1 MKTAVRNYRSSDI
14 TSEVLYSSE
23 PFENSGDELFFNSG
37 NIIVY
42 AISQGKKRRAFL
54 FRTGPCGADILPGV
68 YPAVNLLVQAKTREK
83 VTRLL
88 KIIASLSRRKME
100 IVSLSDSFFLRI
112 NVLIE
117 NRDFKI
123 SDALA
128 WTQYENFT
136 PQ

>member
-14 TSEVLYSSE
+14 TCEILYSSE
-23 PFENSGDELFFNSG
+23 PFENSGDKLLFSAG
-37 NIIVY
+37 SIVVY
-42 AISQGKKRRAFL
+42 AISQGKKRKAFL
-54 FRTGPCGADILPGV
+54 FRTGPDGSDILPGV

-88 KIIASLSRRKME
+88 KVIASLSRRKME
-100 IVSLSDSFFLRI
+100 IVSLSDSFFLRV

-123 SDALA
+123 KDALA

-136 PQ
+136 PP

>member
-1 MKTAVRNYRSSDI
+1 MKTAVRNYRSNDI
-14 TSEVLYSSE
+14 ISEVLYSSE
-23 PFENSGDELFFNSG
+23 PFENSSDELFFNVG
-37 NIIVY
+37 NIVIY
-42 AISQGKKRRAFL
+42 AISQGKKRKAFL
-54 FRTGPCGADILPGV
+54 FRTGPGGTDILPGV
-68 YPAVNLLVQAKTREK
+68 HPSVNLLVQAKTREK

-88 KIIASLSRRKME
+88 KIIASLNRRKIE
-100 IVSLSDSFFLRI
+100 IVSLSDSFFLRV

-123 SDALA
+123 RDALA